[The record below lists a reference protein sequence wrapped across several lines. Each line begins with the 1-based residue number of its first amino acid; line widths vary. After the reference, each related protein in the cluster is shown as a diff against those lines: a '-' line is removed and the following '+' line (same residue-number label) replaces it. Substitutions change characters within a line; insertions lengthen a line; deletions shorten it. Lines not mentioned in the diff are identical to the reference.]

1 MVEEGEASLLK
12 ITKLIGLGE
21 TLGGGEPKKG
31 NCMDWGQTELLP
43 SSRTFKCFRSIFDTV
58 YSEVPANSFCFLF
71 YLLGSILRND
81 HTRLGSIKHLTMK
94 F

>member
-21 TLGGGEPKKG
+21 TLGGGGSLRRGIAWIGDRPNFCQAAE
-31 NCMDWGQTELLP
+31 P
-43 SSRTFKCFRSIFDTV
+43 SSASDL
-58 YSEVPANSFCFLF
+58 FLTR
-71 YLLGSILRND
+71 SILRFLQTAFTFCSTCWD
-81 HTRLGSIKHLTMK
+81 L